1 MSERLS
7 TSECEA
13 AYRLTSPPA
22 RLVDPD
28 FGDEALWLLPDGTR
42 VVGRPDAARRYSRH
56 QWRNTGEPPP
66 LPYFEEYLGDP
77 AFEYLVAVPG
87 EGRAPSHREEA
98 ADCWRCACEQWRKA
112 VAATD
117 GLKVLIADHNRAD
130 RHRKRAQGFEL
141 DAEAHEK
148 AHEEEALS
156 DAQHRAASRLE
167 AAAAHWDEAA
177 ESWTK
182 AADAESAG
190 KSLEADL
197 LRALARGHEAKAEAH
212 EKAHKEEVQR

>member
-22 RLVDPD
+22 RLVNPA
-28 FGDEALWLLPDGTR
+28 FGDEALWLLPGGTR

-56 QWRNTGEPPP
+56 EWRNTGEPPP
-66 LPYFEEYLGDP
+66 LPTFEYFGEP

-98 ADCWRCACEQWRKA
+98 ADCWRCACEEWRKA
-112 VAATD
+112 ADAERK
-117 GLKVLIADHNRAD
+117 GKVLYAD

-156 DAQHRAASRLE
+156 DAQHRAASRLAE
-167 AAAAHWDEAA
+167 AAAHWDEAA

-190 KSLEADL
+190 KSREADL
-197 LRALARGHEAKAEAH
+197 LRALARGHEAKAEAY
-212 EKAHKEEVQR
+212 EQAHKEEVQQ

>member
-7 TSECEA
+7 TTECEA
-13 AYRLTSPPA
+13 AYLESTPA
-22 RLVDPD
+22 RLVDPA

-56 QWRNTGEPPP
+56 AWRNTAAQASLRTFEYFGE
-66 LPYFEEYLGDP
+66 P

-117 GLKVLIADHNRAD
+117 GLKVLIADHSRAD

-190 KSLEADL
+190 KSREADL
-197 LRALARGHEAKAEAH
+197 LRALARGHEAKAEAY
-212 EKAHKEEVQR
+212 EKAHHEEVQR